1 MKYLKIFEDFSIN
14 EDRKINEYLETLPV
28 WKEFIHKFEKMRD
41 DIRRKANL
49 ELYSEDD
56 SVAELLPNATL
67 LDEWDLESIYDN
79 WKSGYMKPIPF
90 GKERND
96 AQTLRFD
103 GLKKPEIGDLL
114 IQFRGACWLFKPD
127 SNFKFKFDS
136 SAVWA
141 HDPNPNM
148 WDDISYLDQMCKS
161 YVFEFRKDEIP
172 MIMRQKLARN
182 IRPTILSKENGYKRR
197 QMTEQPY
204 TVGDRTRGYTFK
216 K

>member
-1 MKYLKIFEDFSIN
+1 MKYLKIFEDFSLN
-14 EDRKINEYLETLPV
+14 EDRKIDEYIETLSV
-28 WKEFIHKFEKMRD
+28 WKAFIHKFEKMRD
-41 DIRRKANL
+41 DIRRKANPK
-49 ELYSEDD
+49 LYAEED
-56 SVAELLPNATL
+56 SVAEQLPNAKL
-67 LDEWDLESIYDN
+67 LDEWDLESIHLN

-90 GKERND
+90 GKERNE

-103 GLKKPEIGDLL
+103 GLKSPEIGDLL
-114 IQFRGACWLFKPD
+114 VMFRGACWLFKPD
-127 SNFKFKFDS
+127 SNFRFEFDS
-136 SAVWA
+136 SAVWG

-161 YVFEFRKDEIP
+161 YIFEFRKDEIP

-182 IRPTILSKENGYKRR
+182 IRPTIFSKETGYKRR

-204 TVGDRTRGYTFK
+204 TVGGRMPGYIFK